1 MNFPWHKKIDKASLI
16 ETFNQMA
23 NLTEK
28 YEKHEIGWKVLIP
41 NDIHEKILE
50 GARRVKKL
58 KEASVYFN
66 DMKNLYQALQVLN
79 NKEVANN
86 SDVAGKAYGQLLS
99 TAGEV
104 MSKLPFPAS
113 EYGGILKQIGE
124 QFPKFVKTVM
134 PSTHGGDS
142 QANFDDF
149 LKGGQ
154 KFINGI

>member
-1 MNFPWHKKIDKASLI
+1 MNWWGDKKIDKASLV

-23 NLTEK
+23 KLTEK
-28 YEKHEIGWKVLIP
+28 YERYEIGWKVLIP

-50 GARRVKKL
+50 GARRIKRL
-58 KEASVYFN
+58 KEVHVYYN
-66 DMKNLYQALQVLN
+66 DLKSLYEALQVLN
-79 NKEVANN
+79 NMEVASN

-99 TAGEV
+99 TAGAV

-113 EYGGILKQIGE
+113 EYGGILKNIGD